1 MIHYKAGCHAAQSE
15 VILPK
20 PVTQAEGL
28 EAVFECLIPGAISHA
43 WFVNGV
49 VSTSPD
55 FPRDIRTSE
64 GTSGGRSVLTIP
76 ATSEFDNS
84 DIQCTAISMI
94 DGELSSNVTTTSLEV
109 GEFHKVIL
117 SLV

>member
-1 MIHYKAGCHAAQSE
+1 MIHYKTGCHTAQSE
-15 VILPK
+15 VILLK

-28 EAVFECLIPGAISHA
+28 ETVFDCLVSGAFSHT
-43 WFVNGV
+43 WSVNGV
-49 VSTSPD
+49 VSSSTD
-55 FPRDIRTSE
+55 FPRDIRTSG
-64 GTSGGRSVLTIP
+64 GTSGDPFVLTIP
-76 ATSEFDNS
+76 ATSEFDNI

-94 DGELSSNVTTTSLEV
+94 DGELSSIVTTTSLEV